1 MQRKPKKEMRQKRLR
16 TERDSQAHLNVPKGK
31 GKGYHPGSVWGGVR
45 AQGREGQKKKK
56 RKKKNFHVINVVVLG
71 RPVNRLCVT
80 CVTHGGVRD
89 ARE

>member
-1 MQRKPKKEMRQKRLR
+1 MYQKEK
-16 TERDSQAHLNVPKGK
+16 ERDIILEVG
-31 GKGYHPGSVWGGVR
+31 GGGVR
-45 AQGREGQKKKK
+45 AQGREGQKKKKK